1 MDGRK
6 TMTTRRIIGCVAVMV
21 VCAAGSARGAGSPW
35 RNSIVAPRAAMRP
48 AGAPSVSATPGTPG
62 KARRPRTGAPAARGL
77 RGGVA
82 ISGIFEGGA
91 TQPDG
96 MQRRSNAD
104 GVAPRAATWTVRP
117 AIASHSGHTRET
129 YLIRMPL
136 SSGDQPQLSHL

>member
-1 MDGRK
+1 
-6 TMTTRRIIGCVAVMV
+6 
-21 VCAAGSARGAGSPW
+21 
-35 RNSIVAPRAAMRP
+35 MRP
-48 AGAPSVSATPGTPG
+48 AGAPSVAATLGTPG

-104 GVAPRAATWTVRP
+104 GVAPRAASRSEVADAVMKGDRTAVRTLLQRK
-117 AIASHSGHTRET
+117 ADVNA
-129 YLIRMPL
+129 
-136 SSGDQPQLSHL
+136 PQVDGATAL